1 LVFSIN
7 VGRCVVPQR
16 MPLDL
21 EATASEVSSVL
32 GQESS
37 APSDSTVYRLPGE
50 AAIHDTTKVD
60 PVFSQTAE

>member
-1 LVFSIN
+1 
-7 VGRCVVPQR
+7 